1 MIIQK
6 RKQKNKSMFGFSSFN
21 RLFMVKQLTMEAQV
35 KPQKKKRNVIQLT
48 ESEIT
53 NAISMVVSK
62 ILAHK
67 GVLRKKNPTG
77 IKRPVE

>member
-1 MIIQK
+1 
-6 RKQKNKSMFGFSSFN
+6 
-21 RLFMVKQLTMEAQV
+21 MEAQV
-35 KPQKKKRNVIQLT
+35 KPRKKKRNVIQLT